1 MQRDPQFFPRKPM
14 VPLANQVGGN
24 YINGT
29 TFGGT
34 VSPQGVE
41 HRPLNGVEFQPSE
54 FCPKNFI
61 IFDQTD
67 NRSQIMFNPAVAPK
81 FCYPGLNIHS
91 SYIQD
96 IVQKKDARNEETEI
110 SSSQDEDSD
119 DIDALLSFEEEEQ
132 EESDEEEVST
142 ARTYGNYGN
151 NSPDSCS
158 NYGSK
163 PSKSR
168 LPSLQKSS
176 GSGSG
181 SSCSKERKRKKMMNM
196 VKTLRGIIPGGGSR
210 MSSVAVLDEAV
221 RYLKSL
227 KVEVQNLGVKNL
239 KNEAGYSEAQ
249 VGCERS

>member
-1 MQRDPQFFPRKPM
+1 MQSDPQFFPQKPM
-14 VPLANQVGGN
+14 APLANQVGGN

-29 TFGGT
+29 TFASAFGT
-34 VSPQGVE
+34 VLPPGVE

-67 NRSQIMFNPAVAPK
+67 NRSQIMFHPAVAPK
-81 FCYPGLNIHS
+81 FCYPGLNIHA
-91 SYIQD
+91 SYIQGL
-96 IVQKKDARNEETEI
+96 VEKKDAHNEEREV
-110 SSSQDEDSD
+110 SSSLNEDSD

-132 EESDEEEVST
+132 EESDQEEVST
-142 ARTYGNYGN
+142 ARTHGNYGSE
-151 NSPDSCS
+151 SPDSCS

-176 GSGSG
+176 GSGS
-181 SSCSKERKRKKMMNM
+181 SCNRERKRKKMMNM
-196 VKTLRGIIPGGGSR
+196 VKTLRGIIPGGGNR
-210 MSSVAVLDEAV
+210 MNTVAVIDEAV

-227 KVEVQNLGVKNL
+227 KVEMKKLGVKNL
-239 KNEAGYSEAQ
+239 KNEAGFSDA
-249 VGCERS
+249 VG